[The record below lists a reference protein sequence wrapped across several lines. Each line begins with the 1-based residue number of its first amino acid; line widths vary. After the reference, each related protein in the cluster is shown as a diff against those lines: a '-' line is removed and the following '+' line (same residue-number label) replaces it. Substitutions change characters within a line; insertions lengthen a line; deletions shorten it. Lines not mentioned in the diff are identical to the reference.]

1 MISFNLNESLLDS
14 DFVKKFEFFEMKI
27 LSVYNWLIFSLFS
40 LAYFLS
46 HDKCLTT
53 VVCSFRYAR
62 CGFCYNLI
70 ANIIIS
76 HEFVSKFIIK
86 YDYDSIL
93 NKNIEEFNLSK
104 DDEKECKILIEMANS
119 FNEMNAELNGLARLD
134 FTSLDKIINFKQIKT
149 DAIAEMMNVNN
160 KQYYIPLFH

>member
-1 MISFNLNESLLDS
+1 M
-14 DFVKKFEFFEMKI
+14 
-27 LSVYNWLIFSLFS
+27 
-40 LAYFLS
+40 
-46 HDKCLTT
+46 
-53 VVCSFRYAR
+53 
-62 CGFCYNLI
+62 
-70 ANIIIS
+70 
-76 HEFVSKFIIK
+76 
-86 YDYDSIL
+86 
-93 NKNIEEFNLSK
+93 SK